1 MVTRHDYGKSE
12 VDACLS
18 VLIELMTVLGE
29 FRENIV
35 LVGGWIP
42 YLLLEESGHEH
53 VGSLDIDIALDFQR
67 ISDNTYQT
75 ILQTLKSKGYE
86 QGNQPFI
93 FYRTITA
100 EDGRNITVEVDLLAG
115 EYGGT
120 GKSHRTQKIQDV
132 KARKAR
138 GCDLVFRHN
147 RPLKVS
153 GKMPDGCQNEV
164 TIKIADVVPFL
175 VMKGMSL
182 WERYKEKD
190 AYDIYFTL
198 LHYPGGIKALAEVF
212 KPFKTNKLVQ
222 EGLGKIRAKF
232 KGIDAPGPIWL
243 INFLDIDDEEERER
257 IKRDAYER
265 INAFLDILNIK
276 PFQDVN
282 KNI

>member
-12 VDACLS
+12 VDTALS

-35 LVGGWIP
+35 LTGGWIP
-42 YLLLEESGHEH
+42 YFLLKESRDEH
-53 VGSLDIDIALDFQR
+53 VGSLDIDIALDFHK
-67 ISDNTYQT
+67 ISDDTYQT
-75 ILQTLKSKGYE
+75 ILQALKNKGYK

-93 FYRTITA
+93 FYRIITA
-100 EDGRNITVEVDLLAG
+100 EDGRNVTVQVDLLAG

-120 GKSHRTQKIQDV
+120 GKSHRTQSVQDV
-132 KARKAR
+132 RARKAR
-138 GCDLVFRHN
+138 GCDLVFVHN

-153 GKMPDGCQNEV
+153 GKMPDGSQNEV

-190 AYDIYFTL
+190 AYDVYFTL
-198 LHYPGGIKALAEVF
+198 LHYPGGIEELAEVF
-212 KPFKTNKLVQ
+212 KPFKRNKLVQ

-232 KGIDAPGPIWL
+232 KYIDAPGPIWL
-243 INFLDIDDEEERER
+243 INFLDIDDKEEKER
-257 IKRDAYER
+257 IRRDAYER
-265 INAFLDILNIK
+265 VNAFLDALDIK
-276 PFQDVN
+276 PFQE
-282 KNI
+282 